1 LTMTNAPPA
10 GCASLSVLKDVFLQ
24 IMTSLTLTMTSVKD
38 ADFVQR
44 NALQMPSPWKR
55 RRNK

>member
-1 LTMTNAPPA
+1 
-10 GCASLSVLKDVFLQ
+10 
-24 IMTSLTLTMTSVKD
+24 MTSVKD